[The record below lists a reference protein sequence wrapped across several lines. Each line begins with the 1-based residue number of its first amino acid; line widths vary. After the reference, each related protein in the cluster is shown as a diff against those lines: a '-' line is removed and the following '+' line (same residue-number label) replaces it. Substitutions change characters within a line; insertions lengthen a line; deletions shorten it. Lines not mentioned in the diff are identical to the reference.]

1 MGPGTRPRPAQGW
14 PPVPGQP
21 WPKWTLPTLTYHA
34 SIPGRHLQGSVQQ
47 EANLPLTRAVSFYA
61 GYIEGSALDAQYF
74 AETLGDPESA
84 AGTDVELLRMTGT
97 GQWRTYP
104 DFPSTRGFHRIGA
117 YTTT

>member
-1 MGPGTRPRPAQGW
+1 MSFYGAHIEGWALYVERLVEMGDTTMTRRG
-14 PPVPGQP
+14 
-21 WPKWTLPTLTYHA
+21 HN
-34 SIPGRHLQGSVQQ
+34 GRLHEHLLRAVRLGVDTGLHSKRW
-47 EANLPLTRAVSFYA
+47 TRAQ
-61 GYIEGSALDAQYF
+61 DAQYF

-84 AGTDVELLRMTGT
+84 ASTEVELLRMTGT